1 MSQKMRKEAVD
12 TYHDALMH
20 VSNCFKTQKM
30 CEKVVGTCP
39 FIVHCVPNCQK
50 TQERCEKLGF
60 FKELFILKYC
70 LDKFKYQ
77 QIYKETVDTCL
88 LLTKVAWF
96 VTNKLLKDLENAAF
110 FNEKMVFVNE
120 GIDNV
125 TIFSDD
131 MGLEN
136 VEQKSCVL

>member
-1 MSQKMRKEAVD
+1 M
-12 TYHDALMH
+12 
-20 VSNCFKTQKM
+20 
-30 CEKVVGTCP
+30 
-39 FIVHCVPNCQK
+39 
-50 TQERCEKLGF
+50 
-60 FKELFILKYC
+60 LKYC

-88 LLTKVAWF
+88 LLSKFAWF
-96 VTNKLLKDLENAAF
+96 VTNKLLKDLDNAAF
-110 FNEKMVFVNE
+110 FNYKMVFVNE

-131 MGLEN
+131 MGLVN